1 LDLAALS
8 TPFPQRRRRDENGK
22 DGGIS
27 PGGGENRK
35 FPRRWSSSS
44 LGFKEEEEEEKSM
57 CQTKLP
63 PPPHPLPQS
72 CFIPVFPHDRL
83 RSVFHTLR
91 NPVSEEQARRCLVDG
106 GSAV

>member
-1 LDLAALS
+1 MKTEKMAEYLPAVGRIGNFLV
-8 TPFPQRRRRDENGK
+8 
-22 DGGIS
+22 DG
-27 PGGGENRK
+27 RA
-35 FPRRWSSSS
+35 RRW
-44 LGFKEEEEEEKSM
+44 GPKKKKEEEKSM

-63 PPPHPLPQS
+63 PPPHPRPQS